1 MILGVVDTLQ
11 DLLNNIKIFIENIF
25 GILPAEIS
33 VVAVS
38 VFAILLALYIY
49 RLLR

>member
-1 MILGVVDTLQ
+1 MILDVVGTLE
-11 DLLNNIKIFIENIF
+11 DLLNNIKIFVNDVFE
-25 GILPAEIS
+25 ILPAEIT
-33 VVAVS
+33 VFATS